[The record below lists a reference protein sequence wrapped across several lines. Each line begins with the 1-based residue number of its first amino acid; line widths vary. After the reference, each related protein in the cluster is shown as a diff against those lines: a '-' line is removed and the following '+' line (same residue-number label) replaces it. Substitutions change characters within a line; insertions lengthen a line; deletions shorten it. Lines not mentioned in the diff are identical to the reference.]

1 MGPGG
6 PEPASPRKGAQNGT
20 QRSLPGK
27 SWVGR
32 SSAGRRRWPVYPPVP
47 SGCPPRRYPEA
58 LERLCPARC
67 LPPRPGERVA
77 PGGIRGGYPAANSNF
92 PGWGSGPLPRTPVN
106 RGQEQGPRLL
116 RPGPSRS
123 LKGFSPPGP
132 ALVPDGPSL
141 LAVDEDV
148 FPIGVDLVD
157 PRTAVDK
164 ILGRRNVVHVELI
177 TSVSARELIH
187 GRLTLGRSVD
197 E

>member
-1 MGPGG
+1 MAPLRSYRAGPGCSQATRSAPAREKTREGAEGGVGPARFLKGTLTEAVGMGHRPGGTSLAGRRLGTMGPGQG
-6 PEPASPRKGAQNGT
+6 G
-20 QRSLPGK
+20 L
-27 SWVGR
+27 
-32 SSAGRRRWPVYPPVP
+32 RRT
-47 SGCPPRRYPEA
+47 
-58 LERLCPARC
+58 
-67 LPPRPGERVA
+67 
-77 PGGIRGGYPAANSNF
+77 
-92 PGWGSGPLPRTPVN
+92 PLPRTRVN

-187 GRLTLGRSVD
+187 GRFTLGRSVD